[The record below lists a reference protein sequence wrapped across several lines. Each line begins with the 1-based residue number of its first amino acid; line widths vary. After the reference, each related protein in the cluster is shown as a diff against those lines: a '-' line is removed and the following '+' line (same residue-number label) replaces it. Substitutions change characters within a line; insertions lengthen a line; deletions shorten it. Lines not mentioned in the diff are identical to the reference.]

1 MPLYLTSATH
11 AVITLPQLIA
21 SRDARKARQQEWL
34 EHHAITLISF
44 TVVAP
49 GPVKDSELTRRIF
62 NHGLRALRQIAEQ
75 SAWEIKKQIS
85 LALPTGPEGLLAIDA
100 PAYQVKRMAMELEQ
114 THPLGRLWDI
124 DVLEPHGKILSRS
137 DFELPPR
144 NCLICKQPATVCA
157 REQTHP
163 LADLIAHMEAMLH
176 DAENAVHG

>member
-21 SRDARKARQQEWL
+21 SRDARQARQQEWL
-34 EHHAITLISF
+34 DHHAITLISF

-62 NHGLRALRQIAEQ
+62 NHGLRALRQLAAQ
-75 SAWEIKKQIS
+75 SHWEIKKQIC
-85 LALPTGPEGLLAIDA
+85 LPLPTGAEGLLAIDA

-124 DVLEPHGKILSRS
+124 DVLEPHGKILSRA
-137 DFELPPR
+137 DFDQPPR
-144 NCLICKQPATVCA
+144 NCLICQRPAAVCA
-157 REQTHP
+157 REQTHS
-163 LADLIAHMEAMLH
+163 LADLVAHMEAMLH
-176 DAENAVHG
+176 AANNAPHN